1 VHVHISCDQP
11 LGKVGNSELAHKCP
25 ASPISDSE
33 ISDSSSD
40 DNNAESIPIADILQ
54 SLNRKLPAHNYL
66 QYKDALVKNGI
77 LYAQSALDFDKD
89 TYVLDLGMVVG
100 TVGPFLWKVTKVV
113 EGSPKARAKRSRA
126 KKRAKKRARL
136 AAAANA

>member
-1 VHVHISCDQP
+1 
-11 LGKVGNSELAHKCP
+11 
-25 ASPISDSE
+25 
-33 ISDSSSD
+33 
-40 DNNAESIPIADILQ
+40 
-54 SLNRKLPAHNYL
+54 
-66 QYKDALVKNGI
+66 

-113 EGSPKARAKRSRA
+113 EGSAKAQAKRSRA
-126 KKRAKKRARL
+126 KKRVKKRARL